1 MAAGL
6 AAVQA
11 PAVDGPGESRRANPC
26 SKAAPVGR
34 RTGGRM
40 APGDPSDAVISRQ
53 ASSGTHSRTA
63 PRSGAAIQPHGYPGD
78 WPGGPQAATKE
89 KGRTVSGCGGSGPAP
104 NTTAADRSW

>member
-40 APGDPSDAVISRQ
+40 ARGDPSDAVISRQ

-63 PRSGAAIQPHGYPGD
+63 PRSGAAHP
-78 WPGGPQAATKE
+78 AAW
-89 KGRTVSGCGGSGPAP
+89 VSGGLAGWTAGGNCQKPYGRRPRHLDRGPE
-104 NTTAADRSW
+104 RSQS